1 MGSTRA
7 ELLKL
12 KRSMS
17 WAVMVA
23 LPLMAV
29 LSGAGNS
36 LVSGRP
42 LDEGWHTLWLRIVVF
57 YGLFP
62 LAIGIAALAS
72 LVWRVE
78 HRGGNWNALMA
89 RPVSS
94 LEIVASKAAVLGLL
108 VTAMQVVLVV
118 AVVLV
123 GKLAFGLP
131 GFLPARYVLAS
142 VVIVL
147 ACLPVAALQSA
158 LSMLM
163 RSFAAP
169 IALALLGAVTSVL
182 FLLAEIDVL
191 IAVVPY
197 ALLGRATQL
206 STGTFA
212 DSGTITAGIVAL
224 LIVASATLT
233 VLTVAATSAGLDRRD
248 IR

>member
-1 MGSTRA
+1 MGSIRA
-7 ELLKL
+7 ELIKL

-17 WAVMVA
+17 WAVVVA

-36 LVSGRP
+36 LASGRP
-42 LDEGWHTLWLRIVVF
+42 LDEGWHTLWLRTVVF

-89 RPVSS
+89 RPISS
-94 LEIVASKAAVLGLL
+94 LQIVVGKAAVLGLL
-108 VTAMQVVLVV
+108 VTAMQVVLVI
-118 AVVLV
+118 AVVGV

-131 GFLPARYVLAS
+131 GLLPARYLIASVLIVLAS
-142 VVIVL
+142 
-147 ACLPVAALQSA
+147 LPVAALQSA

-191 IAVVPY
+191 ITVVPY

-206 STGTFA
+206 GTGAFA
-212 DSGTITAGIVAL
+212 DSGTITTGIVVL
-224 LIVASATLT
+224 LVVASAALT
-233 VLTVAATSAGLDRRD
+233 ALAVAATSAALDRRD

>member
-1 MGSTRA
+1 MGSVRA
-7 ELLKL
+7 ELIKL

-17 WAVMVA
+17 WAVVVA

-36 LVSGRP
+36 LASGRA
-42 LDEGWHTLWLRIVVF
+42 LDEGWHTLWLRVVVF

-94 LEIVASKAAVLGLL
+94 LQIVVGKAAVLGLL
-108 VTAMQVVLVV
+108 VAAMQVVLVV

-131 GFLPARYVLAS
+131 GLLPARYLLAGVL
-142 VVIVL
+142 IVL

-169 IALALLGAVTSVL
+169 IALALLGAITSVL
-182 FLLAEIDVL
+182 FLVTEIDVL
-191 IAVVPY
+191 ITIVPY

-206 STGTFA
+206 GTGTFA
-212 DSGTITAGIVAL
+212 DSGTITTGIVAL
-224 LIVASATLT
+224 LAVASATLT
-233 VLTVAATSAGLDRRD
+233 ALTVAATSVGLERRD

>member
-1 MGSTRA
+1 MGSVRA
-7 ELLKL
+7 ELIKL

-17 WAVMVA
+17 WAVVVA
-23 LPLMAV
+23 LPLMTV

-36 LVSGRP
+36 LASGRP
-42 LDEGWHTLWLRIVVF
+42 LDDGWHTLWLRVVVF

-78 HRGGNWNALMA
+78 HRAGNWNALMA

-94 LEIVASKAAVLGLL
+94 LQIVVGKAAVLGLL
-108 VTAMQVVLVV
+108 VAAMQVVLVI
-118 AVVLV
+118 AVVVV

-131 GFLPARYVLAS
+131 GLLPARYLLAS
-142 VVIVL
+142 VLIVL
-147 ACLPVAALQSA
+147 ACLPVTALQSA

-169 IALALLGAVTSVL
+169 IALALLGAITSVL
-182 FLLAEIDVL
+182 FLLAEIDAL
-191 IAVVPY
+191 IALVPY

-206 STGTFA
+206 GTGTFA
-212 DSGTITAGIVAL
+212 DSGTITTGIVAL
-224 LIVASATLT
+224 LAVASATLT
-233 VLTVAATSAGLDRRD
+233 ALTVAVTSVGLDRRD

>member
-1 MGSTRA
+1 MGSVRA
-7 ELLKL
+7 ELIKL

-17 WAVMVA
+17 WAVVVA

-36 LVSGRP
+36 LASGRA
-42 LDEGWHTLWLRIVVF
+42 LDEGWHTLWLRVVVF

-94 LEIVASKAAVLGLL
+94 LQIVVGKAAVLALL

-131 GFLPARYVLAS
+131 GLLPARYLLAGVL
-142 VVIVL
+142 IVL

-169 IALALLGAVTSVL
+169 IALALLGAITSVL
-182 FLLAEIDVL
+182 FLLTEIDVL
-191 IAVVPY
+191 ITIVPY

-206 STGTFA
+206 GTGTFA
-212 DSGTITAGIVAL
+212 DSGTITTGIVAL
-224 LIVASATLT
+224 LAVASATLT
-233 VLTVAATSAGLDRRD
+233 ALTVAATSVGLDRRD

>member
-1 MGSTRA
+1 MGSLRA

-17 WAVMVA
+17 WAVVLV
-23 LPLMAV
+23 LPLIAV

-36 LVSGRP
+36 LTAGRP
-42 LDEGWHTLWLRIVVF
+42 LEHGWHTLWIRVVVF

-78 HRGGNWNALMA
+78 HRGSNWNALMA
-89 RPVSS
+89 RPISS
-94 LEIVASKAAVLGLL
+94 LQIVVGKAAVLGLL
-108 VTAMQVVLVV
+108 VATMQVVLVV
-118 AVVLV
+118 FLVLI

-131 GFLPARYVLAS
+131 GFLPARYLLASMLIVLAS
-142 VVIVL
+142 
-147 ACLPVAALQSA
+147 LPVAALQSA

-169 IALALLGAVTSVL
+169 IALALLAATTSVL
-182 FLLAEIDVL
+182 FLMADIDVA
-191 IAVVPY
+191 IAAVPY

-206 STGTFA
+206 GTATFA
-212 DSGTITAGIVAL
+212 DSGTITTGIVAL
-224 LIVASATLT
+224 IVIASVALT
-233 VLTVAATSAGLDRRD
+233 ALAVAATTAKLDRRD